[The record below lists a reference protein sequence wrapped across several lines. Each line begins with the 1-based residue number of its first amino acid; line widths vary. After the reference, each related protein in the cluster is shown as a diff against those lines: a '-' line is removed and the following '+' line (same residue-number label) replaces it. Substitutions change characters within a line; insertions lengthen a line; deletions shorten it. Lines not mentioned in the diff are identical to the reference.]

1 MLGIVLFI
9 VFLLFAPASVL
20 ADDGDSL
27 RFSSGATS
35 VALPGQAA
43 YTGQG
48 LSFGFGSGIYVPIEK
63 CDCMGSWQV
72 QASYFYTDWLSGGG
86 EVRFFGGDLDP
97 SMMVM
102 YQRYRV
108 NVQFHL
114 VHDDIDVFAQPFLGL
129 ENTNISE
136 FRKQVSGEKRSE
148 KKSPWWEGK
157 KEEKVVE
164 DSVSISDDD
173 CWKLFSMDGFSV
185 GLGIG
190 LGYNL
195 SRYFAL
201 TGLVQGEYNFSHDV
215 MLSIVPG
222 VAFNL
227 WEVWPWAKRN
237 LRSTWIS
244 FEIGGQRYF
253 NRDVKDWSNT
263 FFLGIQLGA

>member
-9 VFLLFAPASVL
+9 VFLLFAPSSVL
-20 ADDGDSL
+20 ADDVDSL

-43 YTGQG
+43 YTGKG
-48 LSFGFGSGIYVPIEK
+48 LSFGFGSGVYAPNED

-72 QASYFYTDWLSGGG
+72 QASYFYTDWISGGG
-86 EVRFFGGDLDP
+86 EVRFFGGNLDP

-108 NVQFHL
+108 NMQFHWL
-114 VHDDIDVFAQPFLGL
+114 HDDFDIYAQPFLGL

-136 FRKQVSGEKRSE
+136 FRKQVSGDKPSE
-148 KKSPWWEGK
+148 KKHHWWENQ
-157 KEEKVVE
+157 KEEVVE
-164 DSVSISDDD
+164 KDSVALSEDD
-173 CWKLFSMDGFSV
+173 CWKLFSMDGFTV

-190 LGYNL
+190 FGYNL

-215 MLSIVPG
+215 MLNLAPG

-227 WEVWPWAKRN
+227 WEVWPWAKKN
-237 LRSTWIS
+237 LLSTWIS
-244 FEIGGQRYF
+244 VEVGGQRYF
-253 NRDVKDWSNT
+253 NRDVKGWSNAV
-263 FFLGIQLGA
+263 FLGIQLGA